1 VSRLPDVLRERVDG
15 HHREAAGTY
24 WQRGIHMFGFVSRTV
39 LGLGFILASLAGSSG
54 GFAQTPT
61 AEQGRVKVEW
71 LGHEFYRLT
80 SPKGVVVIT
89 SPWLANPDG
98 PVPLNDLARTDFV
111 LVPNAHTDDM
121 GNPIEIAA
129 LSGATVIAPA
139 PLGRWLI
146 GNGLKQEQ
154 FRRAGIGDQ
163 FVLKGITFKIGPS
176 AHDNTLATGADG
188 GPAASFFITF
198 ENGFTVFFNGHSTLI
213 ADLALYASVYQPDL
227 AILGLAG
234 DPPEFAQVAHLL
246 TTNNPKLHTVIPSH
260 MRPGAPILTDGKREL
275 DRLRIGGL
283 LFLPELRK
291 VYEY

>member
-1 VSRLPDVLRERVDG
+1 MSGTKSFVLR
-15 HHREAAGTY
+15 T
-24 WQRGIHMFGFVSRTV
+24 ILT
-39 LGLGFILASLAGSSG
+39 LGVILVSLAGSPA
-54 GFAQTPT
+54 GFAQAPT
-61 AEQGRVKVEW
+61 DGQGKVKVEW

-98 PVPLNDLARTDFV
+98 PVSVDDLARTDFI
-111 LVPNAHTDDM
+111 LVPNSHTDDM
-121 GNPIEIAA
+121 GNPNEIAA
-129 LSGATVIAPA
+129 RSGATVITPA

-146 GNGLKQEQ
+146 ANGLKQEQ

-163 FVLKGITFKIGPS
+163 FVLKGITFKIAPS

-198 ENGFTVFFNGHSTLI
+198 ENGFTVFFNGHSSLL

-227 AILGLAG
+227 AILGLAQ
-234 DPPEFAQVAHLL
+234 DPPEFAQVARLM
-246 TTNNPKLHTVIPSH
+246 TTNNPKLRTVIPSH

-275 DRLRIGGL
+275 DRLGIAGL
-283 LFLPELRK
+283 MFVPELKK

>member
-1 VSRLPDVLRERVDG
+1 MS
-15 HHREAAGTY
+15 GTTS
-24 WQRGIHMFGFVSRTV
+24 IVSRTILT
-39 LGLGFILASLAGSSG
+39 LGLVLLSVAGSSV
-54 GFAQTPT
+54 GFAQAPT
-61 AEQGRVKVEW
+61 AAQGKVKVEW

-98 PVPLNDLARTDFV
+98 PVSLNDLARTDFI

-121 GNPIEIAA
+121 GNPTEIAA
-129 LSGATVIAPA
+129 QSGATVIAPA

-146 GNGLKQEQ
+146 ANGLKEDQ
-154 FRRAGIGDQ
+154 FRRAGIGDR

-234 DPPEFAQVAHLL
+234 DPPEFAQVARLL
-246 TTNNPKLHTVIPSH
+246 TTNNSKLRTVIPSH

-275 DRLRIGGL
+275 DRLGIAGL
-283 LFLPELRK
+283 MFVPELRK
-291 VYEY
+291 AYEY

>member
-1 VSRLPDVLRERVDG
+1 
-15 HHREAAGTY
+15 
-24 WQRGIHMFGFVSRTV
+24 MFGTWSIGHISRAVLTSSLIVVSLV
-39 LGLGFILASLAGSSG
+39 ASPV

-61 AEQGRVKVEW
+61 AGEGKVKVEW

-89 SPWLANPDG
+89 SPWLTNPDG
-98 PVPLNDLARTDFV
+98 PVSLAELARTDFI
-111 LVPNAHTDDM
+111 LVPNSHNDDM
-121 GNPIEIAA
+121 GSPIEIAA
-129 LSGATVIAPA
+129 LSGATVLAPG

-154 FRRAGIGDQ
+154 LRRTGIGDR

-198 ENGFTVFFNGHSTLI
+198 DNGFTVFFNGHSTLLG
-213 ADLALYASVYQPDL
+213 DLPLYASVYQPDL

-234 DPPEFAQVAHLL
+234 DPPEFAQVARLM
-246 TTNNPKLHTVIPSH
+246 TANNPKLRTIIPSH
-260 MRPGAPILTDGKREL
+260 VRPGAPILTEGKREL
-275 DRLRIGGL
+275 DRLGIGGL
-283 LFLPELRK
+283 MFVPEVRK

>member
-1 VSRLPDVLRERVDG
+1 MASHIPFIPDG
-15 HHREAAGTY
+15 G
-24 WQRGIHMFGFVSRTV
+24 HMFGLISRAILT
-39 LGLGFILASLAGSSG
+39 LGFILLNLVGSF
-54 GFAQTPT
+54 GFAQTPAT
-61 AEQGRVKVEW
+61 EQGKVKVEW

-80 SPKGVVVIT
+80 SPKGVVIIT

-98 PVPLNDLARTDFV
+98 PVPLNDLARTDFI

-121 GNPIEIAA
+121 GNPLEIAA
-129 LSGATVIAPA
+129 LSGATVITPA

-246 TTNNPKLHTVIPSH
+246 TTNNPKLRTVIPSH

-283 LFLPELRK
+283 MFVPELRK